1 VSATLLGGAE
11 LHKRLKALA
20 SVPAAS
26 GNAGFGRLWQNATV
40 RAARPMIPVRTGA
53 TRASIRPGLNRKGTV
68 TVVGKYTVNFI
79 DAGSKAHVEP
89 RQFSKFTPTGRISK
103 RKRGSGKVL
112 KFQVGGQTMFRRK
125 VNKPKI
131 AAHPFKKAAGRKGLD
146 AANWSEF
153 IIGLWNKA
161 A

>member
-1 VSATLLGGAE
+1 VSATLIGGAE

-20 SVPAAS
+20 AVPAATGSS
-26 GNAGFGRLWQNATV
+26 GFSRRWQDATV
-40 RAARPMIPVRTGA
+40 RAAKPMIPHRTGE
-53 TRASIRPGLNRKGTV
+53 TRASIRPGSTRKGNV

-89 RQFSKFTPTGRISK
+89 RQAGLTKTGRVSR

-112 KFQVGGQTMFRRK
+112 KFEVGGQAVFRKK
-125 VNKPKI
+125 VNKPRI
-131 AAHPFKKAAGRKGLD
+131 AARPFKKEAGRKGLQ

-153 IIGLWNKA
+153 IYGIWNRA

>member
-1 VSATLLGGAE
+1 VSATLIGGAE
-11 LHKRLKALA
+11 LHKRLQALA
-20 SVPAAS
+20 AIPA
-26 GNAGFGRLWQNATV
+26 GTGDAGFVRLWQRATV
-40 RAARPMIPVRTGA
+40 RAAKPMIPRRTGE
-53 TRASIRPGLNRKGTV
+53 TRDSVRPGSTRRGKA

-89 RQFSKFTPTGRISK
+89 RQAGLTKTGRVSK

-112 KFQVGGQTMFRRK
+112 KFEMGGQTFFRRK
-125 VNKPKI
+125 VNKPRI
-131 AAHPFKKAAGRKGLD
+131 VARPFKKEAGRKGIQ

-153 IIGLWNKA
+153 IIGIWNRA